1 LEPSTAKQM
10 DLEQALVVPFVLK
23 SERAVFRNP
32 LSIAYRKL
40 VVHNSI
46 WACYICQ
53 KLSKSDSEPN
63 GPLLRRGE
71 KWRYLKVRESKT

>member
-1 LEPSTAKQM
+1 LEPFTAKEM
-10 DLEQALVVPFVLK
+10 DLEQALVVRFVLK

-46 WACYICQ
+46 WAHYMCQ
-53 KLSKSDSEPN
+53 KLSESD
-63 GPLLRRGE
+63 
-71 KWRYLKVRESKT
+71 

>member
-1 LEPSTAKQM
+1 MEPSTAKQM
-10 DLEQALVVPFVLK
+10 DLEQALVVRFVLK

-46 WACYICQ
+46 WARYIYQ
-53 KLSKSDSEPN
+53 KLSESD
-63 GPLLRRGE
+63 
-71 KWRYLKVRESKT
+71 